1 MAKIDDFSNFGKFFE
16 KASIFANILEK
27 TSFFVKIWKIGNIF
41 QNFDKNHHVLP
52 KFETCVV
59 LFSVLQHYSTATAL
73 VLWCHSAVLSAVLDP
88 LHATTSNFSNIKSVA
103 AVKKWNRFFFYWD
116 AILCV
121 FMLWETWNSC
131 KRYELSLAECAC
143 ICGVLG

>member
-52 KFETCVV
+52 KIETCVV

-88 LHATTSNFSNIKSVA
+88 LLICHKWHNESSA
-103 AVKKWNRFFFYWD
+103 AAQHHEIVKWKWNTRDLKTKCWATFYFF
-116 AILCV
+116 
-121 FMLWETWNSC
+121 ETKFS
-131 KRYELSLAECAC
+131 RLTD
-143 ICGVLG
+143 

>member
-88 LHATTSNFSNIKSVA
+88 LVSTLDS
-103 AVKKWNRFFFYWD
+103 
-116 AILCV
+116 
-121 FMLWETWNSC
+121 
-131 KRYELSLAECAC
+131 
-143 ICGVLG
+143 

>member
-52 KFETCVV
+52 KIETCVV

-88 LHATTSNFSNIKSVA
+88 LTTSK
-103 AVKKWNRFFFYWD
+103 
-116 AILCV
+116 
-121 FMLWETWNSC
+121 
-131 KRYELSLAECAC
+131 
-143 ICGVLG
+143 

>member
-88 LHATTSNFSNIKSVA
+88 LGMYI
-103 AVKKWNRFFFYWD
+103 
-116 AILCV
+116 
-121 FMLWETWNSC
+121 
-131 KRYELSLAECAC
+131 ELSL
-143 ICGVLG
+143 